1 MLTYQCLS
9 LGGVFK
15 FYGSN
20 VIKKI
25 MIDVIK

>member
-9 LGGVFK
+9 LGVFK